1 MCCEC
6 RGGLVGCL
14 ESELM
19 PDPQISTDQLAAL
32 LKKTGDA
39 HHAAYEVTDG
49 TDPEWASWY
58 SGHVRGLLGDGLG
71 RPITRSEIVHL
82 LCKAQMEQAADG
94 SEEAW
99 TSYYAKLILSGTE
112 S

>member
-1 MCCEC
+1 
-6 RGGLVGCL
+6 
-14 ESELM
+14 M

-58 SGHVRGLLGDGLG
+58 SGHLQALLGDGLG

-99 TSYYAKLILSGTE
+99 TSYYAKLILSETE